1 MVLPKET
8 RQQLIQEHRVHDSD
22 TGSAEVQI
30 ALLTEDIKL
39 LTEHMKRHRKD
50 FHSRQ
55 GLLKKVNRR
64 AKLLRYLSRTDFERY
79 TRIVQKLGLRR

>member
-64 AKLLRYLSRTDFERY
+64 AKLLRYLSRTDHDRY

>member
-1 MVLPKET
+1 MALPKET

-79 TRIVQKLGLRR
+79 TRVVQKLGLRR